1 MSEEKSQDEY
11 ALKATE
17 HGTVAAPYLPYL
29 PPVPKHYRPKIG
41 LIACGGITACH
52 LDAYKSSGYEVAY
65 LCDLDIE
72 RAQKRQAEFYPD
84 AKVTIDYK
92 EVLADDSIE
101 VIDIATHPRERLPL
115 IEAALSAK
123 KHVLSQKPFV
133 LSLDDGAR
141 LCDMADTNNVK
152 FAVNQNGRWAPH
164 FSYIREAVSHGVL
177 GEVMSVHVGVH
188 WDHTWVKGSPF
199 EHIFDLIFYDFA
211 IHWFDFVTTLVP
223 GRAKTVY
230 ATRARAI
237 GQELMPPMLAQAMV
251 DLEGGGQIS
260 LVFDA
265 HVKHGSLD
273 RTFVAGTRGT
283 ILSTGPDISN
293 QHVTLYTESGIAHP
307 KLQGK
312 WFNDGF
318 KGTIGEL
325 ICSIE
330 ENRVPKNSARSNL
343 DSLALCFA
351 AIESANSGSSKEVGS
366 VRTLAKGSAPGV

>member
-1 MSEEKSQDEY
+1 
-11 ALKATE
+11 
-17 HGTVAAPYLPYL
+17 VPAPELPYL
-29 PPVPKHYRPKIG
+29 PPVPKSYRPKIG

-52 LDAYKSSGYEVAY
+52 LDAYKNAGYEMAW
-65 LCDLDIE
+65 LCDLEIE

-84 AKVTIDYK
+84 AQITTDYK
-92 EVLADDSIE
+92 EVLSDNSIE

-133 LSLDDGAR
+133 LSLDDGER
-141 LCDMADTNNVK
+141 FCDLADMNNVK

-164 FSYIREAVSHGVL
+164 FSYIREAVNHNIV

-199 EHIFDLIFYDFA
+199 EHIFDLVFYDFA

-230 ATRARAI
+230 ATRAKAP
-237 GQELMPPMLAQAMV
+237 GQEIMPPMLAQAMV
-251 DLEGGGQIS
+251 DLEGGGQVS

-273 RTFVAGTRGT
+273 RTFVAGTKGT
-283 ILSTGPDISN
+283 IMSTGPDISN
-293 QHVTLYTESGIAHP
+293 QHVTLYTEAGVAHP
-307 KLQGK
+307 DLHGK

-318 KGTIGEL
+318 KGTMGEL
-325 ICSIE
+325 LCSIE
-330 ENRVPKNSARSNL
+330 ENRVPRNSARSNL

-351 AIESANSGSSKEVGS
+351 AIESANDGKPKAVGS